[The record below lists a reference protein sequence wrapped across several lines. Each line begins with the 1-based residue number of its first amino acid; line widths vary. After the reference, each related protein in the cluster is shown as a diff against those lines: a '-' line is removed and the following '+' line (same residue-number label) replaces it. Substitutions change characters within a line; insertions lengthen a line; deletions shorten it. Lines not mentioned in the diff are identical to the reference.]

1 MMFQKNYLRENL
13 DMNMIKTIQKSV
25 SQIYKE
31 NENFV
36 K

>member
-31 NENFV
+31 NENTV

>member
-25 SQIYKE
+25 SQIYQE
-31 NENFV
+31 NKNTV

>member
-1 MMFQKNYLRENL
+1 MLFQKNYLGENL

-31 NENFV
+31 NENTV

>member
-13 DMNMIKTIQKSV
+13 DMNMIKNNKKSV

-31 NENFV
+31 NENTV